1 MSVSRRR
8 AAALL
13 LAAATLARSTARAAD
28 VPFWRVHDTR
38 AGRTIGYEDFLR
50 RLAASDAIF
59 VGEEHDDPE
68 THRAE
73 LWLLENLHRRWG
85 QKLTLAMEMF
95 ERDSQAA
102 LDDYLAGRS
111 TEAQLG
117 KTVALWSNYNADYRP
132 LVEYARARRVPV
144 VGSNVPRR
152 IARDVSQN
160 GAAATLAKL
169 PAAQKSFV
177 AAFTNAPDDAYFSRF
192 KAILGEGHGGGTTLD
207 DNAVRRFYQAQCL
220 KDDTMA
226 ESVVRA
232 LETGRLVLHVNG
244 TFHSDAGLGI
254 PARVLWRKPVSAPRL
269 TLVKIVPVK
278 NNLAAA
284 DAGKWKN
291 EADFLLFVSDRRK
304 PENKE
309 P

>member
-1 MSVSRRR
+1 VSVSRRR

-13 LAAATLARSTARAAD
+13 LAATLALSTAHAAD

-38 AGRTIGYEDFLR
+38 AGRPVGYEDFLR

-95 ERDSQAA
+95 ERDGQAA

-117 KTVALWSNYNADYRP
+117 KTVALWSNYQTDYRP

-144 VGSNVPRR
+144 IGSNVPRR
-152 IARDVSQN
+152 IARDVSRN
-160 GAAATLAKL
+160 GVAATLAKL
-169 PAAQKSFV
+169 PEKDKPLA
-177 AAFTNAPDDAYFSRF
+177 AAFTSAPDDAYFARF
-192 KAILGEGHGGGTTLD
+192 QAIIGEGHGGPSLD
-207 DNAVRRFYQAQCL
+207 
-220 KDDTMA
+220 
-226 ESVVRA
+226 
-232 LETGRLVLHVNG
+232 
-244 TFHSDAGLGI
+244 
-254 PARVLWRKPVSAPRL
+254 
-269 TLVKIVPVK
+269 
-278 NNLAAA
+278 AAA
-284 DAGKWKN
+284 VA
-291 EADFLLFVSDRRK
+291 AFMRR
-304 PENKE
+304 NV
-309 P
+309 